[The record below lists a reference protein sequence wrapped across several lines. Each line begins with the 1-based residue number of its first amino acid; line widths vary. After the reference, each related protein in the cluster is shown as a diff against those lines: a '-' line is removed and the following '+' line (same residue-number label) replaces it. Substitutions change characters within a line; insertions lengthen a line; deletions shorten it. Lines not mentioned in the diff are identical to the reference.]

1 MKNFKIILV
10 LLNILLFSLIYYTLN
25 NNNDDLN
32 PVKNKITDL
41 SKVHK
46 IEIQNKSNKLTLVK
60 KNLKWEI
67 SSPIEW
73 SVDDYSMS
81 YFRTTFTHL
90 KFSEMFSL
98 EDITKR
104 GEIIA
109 DYGINESSSKI
120 VLESTDQKTTI
131 LVGKITRDEKS
142 RYCAVNFS
150 NNEHSKIW
158 RVSEE
163 IIKLTNNTFLEWAD
177 TTLIRCGLYQ
187 IDNISATFKS
197 NNNSTTTTTL
207 VKHKNQWL
215 FEEPF
220 KSKANNNQVQFLIN
234 NLLSEE
240 ILDFY
245 HENDNNISFNQD
257 ENPWIMNF
265 AINKSGIKHEFKFS
279 DSFNENLKPF
289 RLCKTSYS
297 SHILKIKDSF
307 FTNFYNWSTK
317 LRERNIFQINE
328 KVISKIKITNKNN
341 SFQIIKSVDGRWVI
355 KDQFNNDTPGDIEN
369 INALIQKLNTIEIKE
384 FLSFNP
390 TQLELKSM
398 SDIDNNY
405 LIQIINDDTEVKT
418 IVINKNILNASLWK
432 TFILEDSL
440 LCLVDEDLNEV
451 LDLMVYQLR
460 NRQILQNCKIKDV
473 TIFDL
478 ESNNTM
484 VSLKEDFQNSII
496 NEFQN
501 FKVQSFINNKGKND
515 GTWSDGDWV
524 PWRYKFKFNNNDNIA
539 NNTEPMILISEI
551 LGGNKL
557 LGKFTDDNLTFN
569 ASENLINQ
577 IRLIK
582 TGVQ

>member
-1 MKNFKIILV
+1 MLLV
-10 LLNILLFSLIYYTLN
+10 SMIYYTFSNDNDELN
-25 NNNDDLN
+25 Y
-32 PVKNKITDL
+32 VKNKITDL
-41 SKVHK
+41 SNVYK
-46 IEIQNKSNKLTLVK
+46 IEIHNKSSKIALIK
-60 KNLKWEI
+60 KNLNWEI
-67 SSPIEW
+67 SHPIEW

-90 KFSEMFSL
+90 KFSEMSSL
-98 EDITKR
+98 EDIKKR

-120 VLESTDQKTTI
+120 VLGSSDQNTTI
-131 LVGKITRDEKS
+131 LVGEITRDEKS
-142 RYCAVNFS
+142 RYCMVNFS
-150 NNEHSKIW
+150 NSKDSKIW

-163 IIKLTNNTFLEWAD
+163 ITKLTDNTFLDWAD

-187 IDNISATFKS
+187 IDDITASFKS

-207 VKHKNQWL
+207 VKHKNQWF

-220 KSKANNNQVQFLIN
+220 KSRANNEQVQFMIN
-234 NLLSEE
+234 NLLSEQ

-245 HENDNNISFNQD
+245 EVKDDNISFNLNED
-257 ENPWIMNF
+257 PWIMNF
-265 AINKSGIKHEFKFS
+265 VINKSGIKHEFKFS
-279 DSFNENLKPF
+279 NSFNENLKPF

-297 SHILKIKDSF
+297 SHILKINDSF

-328 KVISKIKITNKNN
+328 KVISKIKISNKNN
-341 SFQIIKSVDGRWVI
+341 SFEIINSNDGKWII
-355 KDQFNNDTPGDIEN
+355 KDQFEHEIPGDNDN
-369 INALIQKLNTIEIKE
+369 INSLIHNLNSIEIKE

-390 TQLELKSM
+390 TQEELKSM

-405 LIQIINDDTEVKT
+405 LIQIINENTEFKT
-418 IVINKNILNASLWK
+418 IVINKNRLNASLWK

-451 LDLMVYQLR
+451 LDLMIYQLR
-460 NRQILQNCKIKDV
+460 DRQILQNYEIKDV

-478 ESNNTM
+478 ESNKSII
-484 VSLKEDFQNSII
+484 SLKEEFQNSII

-501 FKVQSFINNKGKND
+501 FKVQSFLNNKSKSD
-515 GTWSDGDWV
+515 GTWNEGDWV
-524 PWRYKFKFNNNDNIA
+524 PWRYKFKFNNNDNLV
-539 NNTEPMILISEI
+539 NNSHLIILTSEI

-557 LGKFTDDNLTFN
+557 LGKFTDNNLTFN
-569 ASENLINQ
+569 VSENLIKQ

-582 TGVQ
+582 DGIK